1 MSLPFRETRPSIRE
15 TPFSS
20 PPPSSPL
27 SPFQPPLHT
36 RPTHQLAYD
45 NANEVTSLEALE
57 DLISDPDEMRTQ
69 ALLVRERILGPDH
82 PDTTYFI
89 RYRGAVYADMGN
101 FDR

>member
-1 MSLPFRETRPSIRE
+1 MSLPFHKTRPSIRQ

-20 PPPSSPL
+20 PPPSSSL
-27 SPFQPPLHT
+27 SPF
-36 RPTHQLAYD
+36 PTHQLAYD

>member
-1 MSLPFRETRPSIRE
+1 MIIFLILTL
-15 TPFSS
+15 T
-20 PPPSSPL
+20 
-27 SPFQPPLHT
+27 
-36 RPTHQLAYD
+36 QLAYD
-45 NANEVTSLEALE
+45 NANEVTTVEALD
-57 DLISDPDEMRTQ
+57 DLIMDPDEMRTQ

>member
-1 MSLPFRETRPSIRE
+1 M
-15 TPFSS
+15 
-20 PPPSSPL
+20 
-27 SPFQPPLHT
+27 
-36 RPTHQLAYD
+36 
-45 NANEVTSLEALE
+45 EALD
-57 DLISDPDEMRTQ
+57 DLIMDPDEMRTQ

>member
-1 MSLPFRETRPSIRE
+1 MTTLESL
-15 TPFSS
+15 
-20 PPPSSPL
+20 
-27 SPFQPPLHT
+27 
-36 RPTHQLAYD
+36 D
-45 NANEVTSLEALE
+45 

-101 FDR
+101 FDRSLIAWFKMWLLRARPAAVVVVVFVAPFY